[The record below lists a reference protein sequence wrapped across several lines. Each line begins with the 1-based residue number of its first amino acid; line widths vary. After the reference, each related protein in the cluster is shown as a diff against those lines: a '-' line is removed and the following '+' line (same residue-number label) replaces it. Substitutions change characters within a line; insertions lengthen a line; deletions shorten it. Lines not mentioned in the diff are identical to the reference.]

1 MVSAVTNTQ
10 TPASSTPTSASAQDA
25 ATLTG
30 NYTTFL
36 SLLTAQIKNQ
46 DPLSPMDTTQW
57 TNQLVQYSSVEQQL
71 KANSYLEQL
80 VNAGTAGSMNAAV
93 NYIGK
98 TVSADQPTSTL
109 ANGSANWNYSLG
121 GQATSATL
129 TITDANG
136 NTVWSDNAPDLTKG
150 THSFSWNGKDS
161 AGNQLPDGD
170 YTLKVTATNG
180 STDIDATVGVSGT
193 VTSAENDGTS
203 VILKVGNTA
212 VPLSSITIV
221 S

>member
-10 TPASSTPTSASAQDA
+10 TPASTSASAQDA

-80 VNAGTAGSMNAAV
+80 VNAGNAGSMNAAV
-93 NYIGK
+93 SYIGK

-109 ANGSANWNYSLG
+109 SG
-121 GQATSATL
+121 GQASWEYALGGTASDATL
-129 TITDANG
+129 TITDASG
-136 NTVWSDNAPDLTKG
+136 NTVWSDTAPDLTKG
-150 THSFSWNGKDS
+150 THTFTWNGKDS

-170 YTLKVTATNG
+170 YTLKITAKNG
-180 STDIDATVGVSGT
+180 DTAIDAGVGVTGV
-193 VTSAENDGTS
+193 VTSAENDGTN

-212 VPLSSITIV
+212 VPLSSITKV